1 MKHIFQIYAL
11 LGLLTIAAMSVL
23 SYGAGA
29 GYVYVLWHDVQVQT
43 NLWVV
48 VFFALLVSF
57 LLQMLWLWLKRFMVK
72 MKRQQDN
79 ILSFN
84 QLHPYEQLGVIWML
98 QGAEEQQDFIKQTF
112 DQSGLLKHIIDARL
126 LIQQGQYT
134 EALKV
139 LESSPAMAFE
149 LAEIERIEIFLA
161 QNDGAQ
167 ALTHLEF
174 LSAHDLS
181 PWLARIGQ
189 TFTQRLSVLWGDFAV
204 RFPWLYL
211 DATQSVILTT
221 ETQVLWLTQLLAQ
234 FEQADAE
241 HILHLQQRYEIEA
254 QNLNALAYPVKK
266 MWLKLLTHLPDLSQQ
281 HDDLALH
288 LLAEQFDQDVFY
300 LWFQHQLLKQ
310 NPNYMAVEQQ
320 LNQFEVQYPGI
331 PVFTFVRWHIYT
343 ATERMEEANQ
353 LLDLY
358 PDNILMNYLRVKA
371 ALNGNESLIQQ
382 LNSIYEKDTNFI
394 AFKL

>member
-1 MKHIFQIYAL
+1 MKHIIQIYAL
-11 LGLLTIAAMSVL
+11 LSLLTIAAMSVL

-48 VFFALLVSF
+48 VFFTLFVSF
-57 LLQMLWLWLKRFMVK
+57 LLQILWLWLKRLIVK
-72 MKRQQDN
+72 VKRQQDN
-79 ILSFN
+79 MLSFN

-98 QGAEEQQDFIKQTF
+98 QGAEEQQSFIKQTF
-112 DQSGLLKHIIDARL
+112 DQSGLLKHMIDARFM
-126 LIQQGQYT
+126 IQQGQYA

-139 LESSPAMAFE
+139 LESSPATAFE
-149 LAEIERIEIFLA
+149 LAEIERVEIFLA

-181 PWLARIGQ
+181 PWLSQVHQA
-189 TFTQRLSVLWGDFAV
+189 FLQRLSVLWGDFAI
-204 RFPWLYL
+204 RFPWMYL
-211 DATQSVILTT
+211 DATQSVKLTA
-221 ETQVLWLTQLLAQ
+221 EMQALWLTQLLSQ

-241 HILHLQQRYEIEA
+241 HILHLQQRYETEV
-254 QNLNALAYPVKK
+254 QNLDALTYPVKK
-266 MWLKLLTHLPDLSQQ
+266 MWLKILTHLPDLSQQ

-288 LLAEQFDQDVFY
+288 LLAEQFDQEVFY